1 MSQPE
6 WYPWPEQAT
15 HLYTLRIRP
24 GAHRLAKIGAVTDGK
39 TIGQWLEAAIL
50 EKIER
55 DKEE

>member
-6 WYPWPEQAT
+6 WYPWPEQET
-15 HLYTLRIRP
+15 KIYTLRIRP
-24 GAHRLAKIGAVTDGK
+24 GAHRLAKIGAVTEGQ
-39 TIGQWLEAAIL
+39 TIGRWLEQAIL